1 MPKHAL
7 LLLTLAC
14 SPWLTAQ
21 APGKFPLLTAD
32 AYRLSG
38 VLGDINGDGRPD
50 LLLGKNGPFAVRLG
64 RAPLADG
71 TLQFQAEQALGPGIE
86 VGVSCENSGQPR
98 LIDVDGDGDL
108 DLVALDTPVL
118 GRVGPTG
125 VVWFAND
132 GGGRFGPLTMLHPL
146 QHPQMSEPAQFELVD
161 WNGDGVRD
169 LLVGGS
175 GRAFLMPGSPEGL
188 QAAVPL
194 DGPRPRFG
202 MAVLDWDG
210 DGTLDLVAAEHDG
223 VHVHGRIHGKLR
235 RIDSL
240 GGIASDQCQLAA
252 VDHDGDGRLELL
264 LGQKVEKAAVP
275 LPERDASDTR
285 RQVRTAENILRAIEA
300 AVAAEYAER
309 PPFDDA
315 SAMARRQLR
324 IDELHAWAAQ
334 PREAIARMQ
343 AALAGQAA
351 VQSTLQVQLPA
362 GRR

>member
-32 AYRLSG
+32 EYRLSG

-98 LIDVDGDGDL
+98 LLDIDGDGDL
-108 DLVALDTPVL
+108 DLVALDTPML
-118 GRVGPTG
+118 GRVGPTA

-132 GGGRFGPLTMLHPL
+132 GGGRFGPRTMLHPL
-146 QHPQMSEPAQFELVD
+146 QNPQMSEPAQFELVD

-223 VHVHGRIHGKLR
+223 VHVYGRIHGKLQ

-240 GGIASDQCQLAA
+240 GSIAIDQCQLAA

-264 LGQKVEKAAVP
+264 VGQKVEKAAAP
-275 LPERDASDTR
+275 MPEREASDTR
-285 RQVRTAENILRAIEA
+285 RQLRTAENILRAIET

-315 SAMARRQLR
+315 AAMARRQLR
-324 IDELHAWAAQ
+324 LDELHAWAAR

-351 VQSTLQVQLPA
+351 VQSTLQVRLPA